1 MPIGHSVWE
10 PNFTNLESLGS
21 DTNVLEASGV
31 YNWLLGVGFRKSQSI
46 YRLVLA
52 LEFMSLMLLA
62 ISYISSL
69 TGEGLLR
76 FSALNSYKV
85 SSTNRYPLKE

>member
-1 MPIGHSVWE
+1 
-10 PNFTNLESLGS
+10 LEVLSL
-21 DTNVLEASGV
+21 V
-31 YNWLLGVGFRKSQSI
+31 
-46 YRLVLA
+46 
-52 LEFMSLMLLA
+52 LLA

-85 SSTNRYPLKE
+85 SSTKSLSFKRVSLAVVYSMESIFKNRSLQAAYHLSFLLGSSSIFWSGDIIHCSIPV